1 MRIKFHLFVLT
12 LLLSSIQ
19 LMNAQS
25 LFDLNQSTIKV
36 TGMAQNRFFFSGEF
50 LRSQASLNLP
60 LNNWF
65 SIEPYLGYGLQQ
77 SFRVTSRDSLGRVQ
91 SARSVGEKVST
102 LFYGMNI
109 YTHPLR
115 GIIKRKNFP
124 IDIYGYLQ
132 MGGSQIVF
140 QRPNYV
146 PVGGGWE
153 IGGFCGVQLR
163 PFSRLGIHIETGKLA
178 SKTEFYSQNRFG
190 LNYRLGPK

>member
-1 MRIKFHLFVLT
+1 MKKIQYFLVGLI
-12 LLLSSIQ
+12 LLLPLEKIY
-19 LMNAQS
+19 AQS
-25 LFDLNQSTIKV
+25 IVSLKESTLKI
-36 TGMAQNRFFFSGEF
+36 TGMSQNRFFSTGQFIRGQTSMNFE
-50 LRSQASLNLP
+50 

-65 SIEPYLGYGLQQ
+65 SIEPYLGYGLQR
-77 SFRVTSRDSLGRVQ
+77 SYEVIERDSLGRVK
-91 SARSVGEKVST
+91 SASLAKTKVST

-140 QRPNYV
+140 QKPNYV

-153 IGGFCGVQLR
+153 VGGFCGVQLR
-163 PFSRLGIHIETGKLA
+163 PFPRLGVHIETGKLT
-178 SKTEFYSQNRFG
+178 SKTEFYSQYRFG
-190 LNYRLGPK
+190 LNYRLGQ